1 MSVMNITE
9 PHLPEGRTDPLFCKV
24 IRWKKKKKIR
34 IIGWEIIIENFIAN
48 LPFHYV
54 FLI

>member
-9 PHLPEGRTDPLFCKV
+9 PHLPEGR
-24 IRWKKKKKIR
+24 IR

-54 FLI
+54 FLK